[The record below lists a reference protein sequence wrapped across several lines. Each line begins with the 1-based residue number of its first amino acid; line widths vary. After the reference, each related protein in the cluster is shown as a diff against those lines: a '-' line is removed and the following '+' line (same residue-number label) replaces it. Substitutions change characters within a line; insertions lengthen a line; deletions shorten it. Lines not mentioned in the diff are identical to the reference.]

1 MTTHENTTYE
11 VDRIIHYCVANMPGA
26 VPLTPSHALNN
37 ATQPFGL
44 ALANKGPE
52 ACEDG
57 PLLTP
62 C

>member
-1 MTTHENTTYE
+1 MTTHENPTYE

-26 VPLTPSHALNN
+26 VLLTSSHALNN
-37 ATQPFGL
+37 ATLPFGL
-44 ALANKGPE
+44 AAANKGLE
-52 ACEDG
+52 ACEDD